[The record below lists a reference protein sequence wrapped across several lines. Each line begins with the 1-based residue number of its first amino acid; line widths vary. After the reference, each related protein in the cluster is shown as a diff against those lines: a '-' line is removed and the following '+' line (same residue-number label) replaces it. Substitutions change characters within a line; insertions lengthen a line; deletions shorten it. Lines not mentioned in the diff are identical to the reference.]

1 MISVSFLKPRIWKTI
16 PDQERLGLLFKDL
29 GILTVVSYAYNE
41 IKVEKLDKKIIK
53 ERGKEFKLDVMSKSY
68 SVRDPEYENGNNK
81 VKFVSAYYKDNKIH
95 VKVEVFENEKF
106 IMYDDFTVSEIREII
121 GKQI

>member
-29 GILTVVSYAYNE
+29 GILTVVSYAYNKIE
-41 IKVEKLDKKIIK
+41 VEKLDKKIIK
-53 ERGKEFKLDVMSKSY
+53 ERGKEFKLDVMSKNY
-68 SVRDPEYENGNNK
+68 SVKDPEYKYGKNK
-81 VKFVSAYYKDNKIH
+81 VKFVSAHYKDNKIY
-95 VKVEVFENEKF
+95 VKVEVFENERF
-106 IMYDDFTVSEIREII
+106 IMCDDFTVSEIREII